1 MNLILE
7 TNLFAV
13 PIIGLLIGLL
23 FCLLGKKL
31 LGFVIILFG
40 FLIGYT
46 VGAEFVCDTL
56 NKTVSG
62 SPWIP
67 WVTGL
72 VSAGLSV
79 VAWKISMFFAG
90 TIIGLFAARGLLPGI
105 PGLAHVGIAL
115 VIGIL
120 VQIYRT
126 PVIAFITAL
135 AGGYIAGFSALAI
148 LDKAGFIR
156 TLGSYSENVN
166 SGFIIGIA
174 LTAIF
179 TVVGYFYQTR
189 ELKD

>member
-1 MNLILE
+1 MNLIIE
-7 TNLFAV
+7 TDLFAI

-23 FCLLGKKL
+23 FCFLGKKL
-31 LGFVIILFG
+31 LGFVLVLFG
-40 FLIGYT
+40 FMIGYT
-46 VGAEFVCDTL
+46 IGAEFVFDAL
-56 NKTVSG
+56 NKTVTG

-79 VAWKISMFFAG
+79 IAWKISIFFAG
-90 TIIGLFAARGLLPGI
+90 SIIGLFAARGLLPGI
-105 PGLAHVGIAL
+105 PGIAHAGIAL
-115 VIGIL
+115 TAGVL

-148 LDKAGFIR
+148 IDRIGFIQVI
-156 TLGSYSENVN
+156 GSYSENVN
-166 SGFIIGIA
+166 CGFIIGII

-179 TVVGYFYQTR
+179 TIIGYFYQTR
-189 ELKD
+189 ELKE

>member
-1 MNLILE
+1 MNLIIE
-7 TNLFAV
+7 SNLFAI
-13 PIIGLLIGLL
+13 PIVGLIIGLL
-23 FCLLGKKL
+23 FCFLGRKL
-31 LGFVIILFG
+31 LGFVLVLFG

-46 VGAEFVCDTL
+46 MGAEVICDAL
-56 NKTVSG
+56 NKTITS

-105 PGLAHVGIAL
+105 PGIAHVGIAL
-115 VIGIL
+115 AIGVL

-126 PVIAFITAL
+126 PVISFITAL
-135 AGGYIAGFSALAI
+135 AGGYIAGFSALTL
-148 LDKAGFIR
+148 LDQTGFIE
-156 TLGSYSENVN
+156 TLGSYSE
-166 SGFIIGIA
+166 SISTGFIIGIA

-179 TVVGYFYQTR
+179 TVTGYFYQTR
-189 ELKD
+189 ELKE

>member
-1 MNLILE
+1 MNMIIE
-7 TNLFAV
+7 TDLFAIPFV
-13 PIIGLLIGLL
+13 GLIIGLL
-23 FCLLGKKL
+23 FCFLGKKL
-31 LGFVIILFG
+31 LGFVIVLVG

-46 VGAEFVCDTL
+46 LGPQFVCDAL

-67 WVTGL
+67 WVTGF

-79 VAWKISMFFAG
+79 VAWKISIFFAG
-90 TIIGLFAARGLLPGI
+90 TVIGLFAARGLLPGI
-105 PGLAHVGIAL
+105 PGIAHAGIAL
-115 VIGIL
+115 AIGIL

-135 AGGYIAGFSALAI
+135 AGGYVAGSSALAI
-148 LDKAGFIR
+148 LDQAGFIR

-166 SGFIIGIA
+166 IGFIIGIA

-179 TVVGYFYQTR
+179 TITGYLYQTR
-189 ELKD
+189 ELKE

>member
-1 MNLILE
+1 MHLIFE
-7 TNLFAV
+7 TDLLTISIV
-13 PIIGLLIGLL
+13 GLLIGLL
-23 FCLLGKKL
+23 FCFLGKKL
-31 LGFVIILFG
+31 LGFVIVFFG

-46 VGAEFVCDTL
+46 LGAQVVCDVL
-56 NKTVSG
+56 NKTISG

-67 WVTGL
+67 WVTGF

-90 TIIGLFAARGLLPGI
+90 TVIGLFAVRGLLPGI
-105 PGLAHVGIAL
+105 PGIAHVGIAL
-115 VIGIL
+115 AAGVL

-135 AGGYIAGFSALAI
+135 AGGYIAGSSALAI
-148 LDKAGFIR
+148 LERVGFLRIIG
-156 TLGSYSENVN
+156 LYSESNN
-166 SGFIIGIA
+166 SGFIIGMV

-179 TVVGYFYQTR
+179 TITGYFYQTR

>member
-1 MNLILE
+1 MNSIIE
-7 TNLFAV
+7 TDLFAV
-13 PIIGLLIGLL
+13 PIVGLLIGIL
-23 FCLLGKKL
+23 FCFLGRKL
-31 LGFVIILFG
+31 LVFVLILFG

-46 VGAEFVCDTL
+46 AGAEFVCDVL

-105 PGLAHVGIAL
+105 PGIVHVGIAL
-115 VIGIL
+115 GIGIL

-126 PVIAFITAL
+126 PAIAFITAL

-148 LDKAGFIR
+148 FDRIGFIQ

-166 SGFIIGIA
+166 IGFIIGLV

-179 TVVGYFYQTR
+179 TITGYFFQTR